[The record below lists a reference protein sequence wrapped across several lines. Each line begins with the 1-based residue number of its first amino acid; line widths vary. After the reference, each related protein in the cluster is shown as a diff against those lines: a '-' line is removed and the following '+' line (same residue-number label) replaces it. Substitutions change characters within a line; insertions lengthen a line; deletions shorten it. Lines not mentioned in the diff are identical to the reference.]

1 MKRRARMSEIL
12 TGLDGP
18 TEGWSCMAV
27 RSAGKHLSAIGSRG
41 GSFYFRRCE
50 RIVGGKAC
58 DNISISS
65 NM

>member
-1 MKRRARMSEIL
+1 MNRRARMPEML
-12 TGLDGP
+12 TGLVGP
-18 TEGWSCMAV
+18 TEGRSCMAM
-27 RSAGKHLSAIGSRG
+27 RSAGKHLSTIGSRG
-41 GSFYFRRCE
+41 GSFYFRRYE